1 MSQMPKPKAL
11 SKPTSHSINRQLEN
25 NSLTAKLSTTNHFD
39 VIIIGA
45 GASGLYCA
53 LTAGRRG
60 RRVLIVDHA
69 NKVGKKILMSGGG
82 RCNFTNYFVE
92 PEHFIGAN
100 QHFCK
105 SALSRYPSWEF
116 IAMVEQHQ
124 IAYHEREHGQLFC
137 DDSAQDIVTML
148 LDECATVG
156 VQVRLNVQVDQVTVN
171 QVAVNETEA
180 EQANNQKAKA
190 SYKQNNSKR
199 FHLMTSKKLSKKE
212 LKEPTS
218 EQPLASTLYS
228 CESLV
233 VATGGLSIPTM
244 GASGLGYELAQQFGH
259 QLLTTDPSLVPFT
272 FTDKTGELLYALSGI
287 SLPVVASNTRT
298 SFKLPLL
305 FTHRGLS
312 GPAML
317 QLSNYWQTGETI
329 EINLLPDFDI
339 AELLLAH
346 KRSHSKQLIRTVLS
360 ENTDNALPK
369 KLLTALQSALWEAVK
384 DTELANIKD
393 ERLIEIGQAINGW
406 QLKPSGTE
414 GYRTAEVTRGGV
426 NTDEVSSKTMQSKR
440 QQGLY
445 FIGEVLDVTGWLG
458 GYNFQWAWAS
468 GFVSG
473 EVV

>member
-1 MSQMPKPKAL
+1 MDATHTASQHPINQ
-11 SKPTSHSINRQLEN
+11 HS
-25 NSLTAKLSTTNHFD
+25 FD

-60 RRVLIVDHA
+60 RRVLVLDHA
-69 NKVGKKILMSGGG
+69 NKAGKKILMSGGG

-100 QHFCK
+100 EHFCK

-116 IAMVEQHQ
+116 IGMVEQHK

-148 LDECATVG
+148 LDECSATG
-156 VQVRLNVQVDQVTVN
+156 VQIRLNTQVDQVN
-171 QVAVNETEA
+171 INE
-180 EQANNQKAKA
+180 
-190 SYKQNNSKR
+190 QNIAKR
-199 FHLMTSKKLSKKE
+199 FKLTTSKKLSKKDIADNSH
-212 LKEPTS
+212 PT
-218 EQPLASTLYS
+218 QTIYN

-233 VATGGLSIPTM
+233 IATGGLSIPTM

-259 QLLTTDPSLVPFT
+259 TLITTDASLVPFT
-272 FTDKTGELLYALSGI
+272 FTDKTGELLRALAGI

-298 SFKLPLL
+298 AFKLPLL

-317 QLSNYWQTGETI
+317 QLSNYWQTGEHI
-329 EINLLPDFDI
+329 EINLLPDCDI
-339 AELLLAH
+339 TALLLTH
-346 KRSHSKQLIRTVLS
+346 KKLHPKQLIRTVLAD
-360 ENTDNALPK
+360 NTDNQLPK
-369 KLLTALQSALWEAVK
+369 KLLAALQTTLWDEAK
-384 DTELANIKD
+384 ETELANIKD
-393 ERLIEIGQAINGW
+393 ERLQEIGAAINGW

-426 NTDEVSSKTMQSKR
+426 KTDEVSSKTMQSNY
-440 QQGLY
+440 QSGLY

-468 GFVSG
+468 GFVCG
-473 EVV
+473 EVA

>member
-1 MSQMPKPKAL
+1 MS
-11 SKPTSHSINRQLEN
+11 
-25 NSLTAKLSTTNHFD
+25 NHRNASQYTHYD

-60 RRVLIVDHA
+60 RRVLVLDHA
-69 NKVGKKILMSGGG
+69 NKAGKKILMSGGG
-82 RCNFTNYFVE
+82 RCNFTNYYVE

-116 IAMVEQHQ
+116 IGMVAAHN
-124 IAYHEREHGQLFC
+124 IPYHEREHGQLFC
-137 DDSAQDIVTML
+137 DDSAQDILTML
-148 LDECATVG
+148 LAECTAAG
-156 VQVRLNVQVDQVTVN
+156 VQVKLNAQIDSVQAIENDKN
-171 QVAVNETEA
+171 
-180 EQANNQKAKA
+180 AK
-190 SYKQNNSKR
+190 
-199 FHLMTSKKLSKKE
+199 FELLTSKQFSKKE
-212 LKEPTS
+212 KQERKESANQTKLPQTG
-218 EQPLASTLYS
+218 YR

-259 QLLTTDPSLVPFT
+259 TLIATDASLVPFT
-272 FTDKTGELLYALSGI
+272 FTDKTGELIRSLAGI
-287 SLPVVASNTRT
+287 SLPVIASNERI
-298 SFKLPLL
+298 SFKLPML

-317 QLSNYWQTGETI
+317 QLSNYWHTGETI
-329 EINLLPDFDI
+329 SINLLPNIDMT
-339 AELLLAH
+339 ALLLAH
-346 KRSHSKQLIRTVLS
+346 KKSHPKQLIRTVVADY
-360 ENTDNALPK
+360 TDSGDDSNKLPK
-369 KLLTALQSALWEAVK
+369 KLLAALQTHLWDDIK

-393 ERLIEIGQAINGW
+393 ERLTELGATLNGW

-426 NTDEVSSKTMQSKR
+426 KTDEVSSKTMQSNM
-440 QQGLY
+440 QEGLY

-458 GYNFQWAWAS
+458 GYNFQWAWSS
-468 GFVSG
+468 GFVCG

>member
-1 MSQMPKPKAL
+1 M
-11 SKPTSHSINRQLEN
+11 
-25 NSLTAKLSTTNHFD
+25 TNHHNAQPSTHYD
-39 VIIIGA
+39 VIIVGA

-60 RRVLIVDHA
+60 RRVLVIDHA
-69 NKVGKKILMSGGG
+69 NKAGKKILMSGGG

-100 QHFCK
+100 PHFCK

-116 IAMVEQHQ
+116 IGMVEAHQ
-124 IAYHEREHGQLFC
+124 IPYHEREHGQLFC
-137 DDSAQDIVTML
+137 DDSAQDILTML
-148 LDECATVG
+148 LDECTAVG
-156 VQVRLNVQVDQVTVN
+156 VQIKLNTQINHVQTTDHD
-171 QVAVNETEA
+171 
-180 EQANNQKAKA
+180 KAK
-190 SYKQNNSKR
+190 R
-199 FHLMTSKKLSKKE
+199 FELITSKKLGKKDVA
-212 LKEPTS
+212 S
-218 EQPLASTLYS
+218 ESQPSQMRYS

-244 GASGLGYELAQQFGH
+244 GASGIGYELAQQFGH
-259 QLLTTDPSLVPFT
+259 TLIPTDASLVPFT
-272 FTDKTGELLYALSGI
+272 FTDKTGELIRSLAGI
-287 SLPVVASNTRT
+287 SLPVIASNERI
-298 SFKLPLL
+298 SFKLPVL

-317 QLSNYWQTGETI
+317 QLSNYWHSGETI
-329 EINLLPDFDI
+329 SINLLPDVDVTDI
-339 AELLLAH
+339 LLTR
-346 KRSHSKQLIRTVLS
+346 KKSHPRQLIRTVLA

-369 KLLTALQSALWEAVK
+369 KLLAALQTQLWDDIK

-393 ERLIEIGQAINGW
+393 ERLSELGATLNGW

-426 NTDEVSSKTMQSKR
+426 KTDEVSSKTMQSNL
-440 QQGLY
+440 QDGLY

-473 EVV
+473 KVA

>member
-1 MSQMPKPKAL
+1 MSQMPSQTP
-11 SKPTSHSINRQLEN
+11 I
-25 NSLTAKLSTTNHFD
+25 AKSDNQFD

-60 RRVLIVDHA
+60 RRVLVLDHA

-100 QHFCK
+100 EHFCK

-116 IAMVEQHQ
+116 IAMVEAHN

-137 DDSAQDIVTML
+137 DNSAQDIVTML
-148 LDECATVG
+148 LDECAAVG
-156 VQVRLNVQVDQVTVN
+156 VQIRINTQIDKVTVIDD
-171 QVAVNETEA
+171 TP
-180 EQANNQKAKA
+180 NN
-190 SYKQNNSKR
+190 
-199 FHLMTSKKLSKKE
+199 FVLMTRKKLSKKDVANDV
-212 LKEPTS
+212 KPSSHT
-218 EQPLASTLYS
+218 YS
-228 CESLV
+228 CASLV

-259 QLLTTDPSLVPFT
+259 TLINTDASLVPFT
-272 FTDKTGELLYALSGI
+272 FTDKTGELIRALAGI
-287 SLPVVASNTRT
+287 SLHVVASNERT

-317 QLSNYWQTGETI
+317 QLSNYWETGENIT
-329 EINLLPDFDI
+329 INLLPDIDVT
-339 AELLLAH
+339 ALLLAH
-346 KRSHSKQLIRTVLS
+346 KTSHPKQLIRTVLS
-360 ENTDNALPK
+360 DNTNNALPK
-369 KLLTALQSALWEAVK
+369 KLLVALQSMLWDDSK
-384 DTELANIKD
+384 DIELANIKD
-393 ERLIEIGQAINGW
+393 ERLSAIGNAINSW

-414 GYRTAEVTRGGV
+414 GYRTAEATRGGIK
-426 NTDEVSSKTMQSKR
+426 TDEVSSKTMQSR
-440 QQGLY
+440 LQEDLY

-468 GFVSG
+468 GFVCG

>member
-1 MSQMPKPKAL
+1 MS
-11 SKPTSHSINRQLEN
+11 
-25 NSLTAKLSTTNHFD
+25 NHRNASQYTHYD

-60 RRVLIVDHA
+60 RRVLVLDHA
-69 NKVGKKILMSGGG
+69 NKAGKKILMSGGG
-82 RCNFTNYFVE
+82 RCNFTNYYVE

-116 IAMVEQHQ
+116 IGMVAAHK
-124 IAYHEREHGQLFC
+124 IPYHEREHGQLFC
-137 DDSAQDIVTML
+137 DDSAQDILTML
-148 LDECATVG
+148 LAECTAAG
-156 VQVRLNVQVDQVTVN
+156 VQVKLNAQIDSVQ
-171 QVAVNETEA
+171 AI
-180 EQANNQKAKA
+180 ANDKNAK
-190 SYKQNNSKR
+190 
-199 FHLMTSKKLSKKE
+199 FELLTSKQLSKKE
-212 LKEPTS
+212 KQERKESANQTKLPQTG
-218 EQPLASTLYS
+218 YR

-259 QLLTTDPSLVPFT
+259 TLIATDASLVPFT
-272 FTDKTGELLYALSGI
+272 FTDKTGELIRSLAGI
-287 SLPVVASNTRT
+287 SLPVIASNERI
-298 SFKLPLL
+298 SFKLPML

-317 QLSNYWQTGETI
+317 QLSNYWHTGETI
-329 EINLLPDFDI
+329 SINLLPNIDMT
-339 AELLLAH
+339 ALLLAH
-346 KRSHSKQLIRTVLS
+346 KKSHPKQLIRTVVADY
-360 ENTDNALPK
+360 TDSGDDSNKLPK
-369 KLLTALQSALWEAVK
+369 KLLSALQTHLWDDIK

-393 ERLIEIGQAINGW
+393 ERLTELGATLNGW

-426 NTDEVSSKTMQSKR
+426 KTDEVSSKTMQSNM
-440 QQGLY
+440 QEGLY

-468 GFVSG
+468 GFVCG

>member
-1 MSQMPKPKAL
+1 MDKHRTASQY
-11 SKPTSHSINRQLEN
+11 SHY
-25 NSLTAKLSTTNHFD
+25 D

-60 RRVLIVDHA
+60 RRVLVLDHA
-69 NKVGKKILMSGGG
+69 NKAGKKILMSGGG

-92 PEHFIGAN
+92 PEHFIGSN
-100 QHFCK
+100 PHFCK

-116 IAMVEQHQ
+116 IGMVEQHK
-124 IAYHEREHGQLFC
+124 IPYHEREHGQLFC
-137 DDSAQDIVTML
+137 DDSAQDILTML
-148 LDECATVG
+148 LDECAAVG
-156 VQVRLNVQVDQVTVN
+156 VQVRLNTQVDSM
-171 QVAVNETEA
+171 
-180 EQANNQKAKA
+180 QALENDKKA
-190 SYKQNNSKR
+190 R
-199 FHLMTSKKLSKKE
+199 FQLLTSKALSKKE
-212 LKEPTS
+212 KQEKKEALENAKPVQTGFR
-218 EQPLASTLYS
+218 

-259 QLLTTDPSLVPFT
+259 SLITTDASLVPFT
-272 FTDKTGELLYALSGI
+272 FTDKTGELIRTLAGI
-287 SLPVVASNTRT
+287 SIPVIASNDRI

-317 QLSNYWQTGETI
+317 QLSNYWHTGETI
-329 EINLLPDFDI
+329 SINLLPNI
-339 AELLLAH
+339 NITTLLLAH
-346 KRSHSKQLIRTVLS
+346 KKTHPRQLIRTVLTDY
-360 ENTDNALPK
+360 TDNALPK
-369 KLLTALQSALWEAVK
+369 KLLVALQTTLWDDIK
-384 DTELANIKD
+384 DKELANIKD
-393 ERLIEIGQAINGW
+393 ERLIELGITLNGW

-414 GYRTAEVTRGGV
+414 GYRTAEVTRGGIK
-426 NTDEVSSKTMQSKR
+426 TDEVSSKTMQSNY
-440 QQGLY
+440 QDGLY

-468 GFVSG
+468 GFVCG

>member
-1 MSQMPKPKAL
+1 MS
-11 SKPTSHSINRQLEN
+11 
-25 NSLTAKLSTTNHFD
+25 NHRNASQYTHYD

-53 LTAGRRG
+53 LTAGHRG
-60 RRVLIVDHA
+60 RRVLVLDHA
-69 NKVGKKILMSGGG
+69 NKAGKKILMSGGG
-82 RCNFTNYFVE
+82 RCNFTNYYVE

-116 IAMVEQHQ
+116 IGMVAAHN
-124 IAYHEREHGQLFC
+124 IPYHEREHGQLFC
-137 DDSAQDIVTML
+137 DDSAQDILTML
-148 LDECATVG
+148 LAECTAAG
-156 VQVRLNVQVDQVTVN
+156 VQVKLNAQIDSVQAIENDKN
-171 QVAVNETEA
+171 
-180 EQANNQKAKA
+180 AK
-190 SYKQNNSKR
+190 
-199 FHLMTSKKLSKKE
+199 FELLTSKQLSKKE
-212 LKEPTS
+212 KQERKESANQTKLPQTG
-218 EQPLASTLYS
+218 YR

-259 QLLTTDPSLVPFT
+259 TLIATDASLVPFT
-272 FTDKTGELLYALSGI
+272 FTDKTGELIRSLAGI
-287 SLPVVASNTRT
+287 SLPVIASNERI
-298 SFKLPLL
+298 SFKLPML

-317 QLSNYWQTGETI
+317 QLSSYWHTGETI
-329 EINLLPDFDI
+329 SINLLPNIDMT
-339 AELLLAH
+339 ALLLAH
-346 KRSHSKQLIRTVLS
+346 KKSHPKQLIRTVVADY
-360 ENTDNALPK
+360 TDSGDDSNKLPK
-369 KLLTALQSALWEAVK
+369 KLLAALQTHLWDDIK

-393 ERLIEIGQAINGW
+393 ERLTELGATLNGW

-426 NTDEVSSKTMQSKR
+426 KTDEVSSKTMQSNM
-440 QQGLY
+440 QEGLY

-468 GFVSG
+468 GFVCG

>member
-1 MSQMPKPKAL
+1 MQNQAAPVKSNSQY
-11 SKPTSHSINRQLEN
+11 
-25 NSLTAKLSTTNHFD
+25 D

-60 RRVLIVDHA
+60 RRVLVLDHA
-69 NKVGKKILMSGGG
+69 NKAGKKILMSGGG

-116 IAMVEQHQ
+116 IGMVEAHK

-137 DDSAQDIVTML
+137 DDSAQDILTML
-148 LDECATVG
+148 LDECSAVG
-156 VQVRLNVQVDQVTVN
+156 VQVKLNAQVESVQAIENDKNARFELLT
-171 QVAVNETEA
+171 T
-180 EQANNQKAKA
+180 
-190 SYKQNNSKR
+190 KQ
-199 FHLMTSKKLSKKE
+199 LSKKE
-212 LKEPTS
+212 KQERKESGNQTKLPQTG
-218 EQPLASTLYS
+218 YR

-244 GASGLGYELAQQFGH
+244 GASGLGYELAQQFEH
-259 QLLTTDPSLVPFT
+259 TLVATDASLVPFT
-272 FTDKTGELLYALSGI
+272 FTDKTGELIRDLAGI
-287 SLPVVASNTRT
+287 SLLVIASNERI
-298 SFKLPLL
+298 SFKLPVL

-317 QLSNYWQTGETI
+317 QLSNYWQIGETI
-329 EINLLPDFDI
+329 SINLLPNIDMTM
-339 AELLLAH
+339 LLLAH
-346 KRSHSKQLIRTVLS
+346 KKSHPRQLIRTVLADY
-360 ENTDNALPK
+360 TDSALPK
-369 KLLTALQSALWEAVK
+369 KLLAALQTHLWDDIK

-393 ERLIEIGQAINGW
+393 ERLTELGTTLNGW

-426 NTDEVSSKTMQSKR
+426 KTNEVSSKTMQSSF
-440 QQGLY
+440 QDGLY

-468 GFVSG
+468 GFVCG

>member
-1 MSQMPKPKAL
+1 MSNQRN
-11 SKPTSHSINRQLEN
+11 TSQYAHY
-25 NSLTAKLSTTNHFD
+25 D

-60 RRVLIVDHA
+60 RRVLVLDHA
-69 NKVGKKILMSGGG
+69 NKAGKKILMSGGG

-92 PEHFIGAN
+92 PEHFLGAN

-116 IAMVEQHQ
+116 IAMVEAHK
-124 IAYHEREHGQLFC
+124 IPYHEREHGQLFC
-137 DDSAQDIVTML
+137 DDSAQDILSML
-148 LDECATVG
+148 LDECAAAG
-156 VQVRLNVQVDQVTVN
+156 VQVKLNAQIESVQTVEN
-171 QVAVNETEA
+171 DKSARFQLLTT
-180 EQANNQKAKA
+180 
-190 SYKQNNSKR
+190 KQ
-199 FHLMTSKKLSKKE
+199 LSKKE
-212 LKEPTS
+212 KQERKEAANQTK
-218 EQPLASTLYS
+218 LAQTGYC

-259 QLLTTDPSLVPFT
+259 TLIPTDASLVPFT
-272 FTDKTGELLYALSGI
+272 FTDKTGELIRALSGI
-287 SLPVVASNTRT
+287 SLPVIASNERI

-312 GPAML
+312 GPSML
-317 QLSNYWQTGETI
+317 QLSNYWHTGETI
-329 EINLLPDFDI
+329 SINLLPETDTT
-339 AELLLAH
+339 ALLLTH
-346 KRSHSKQLIRTVLS
+346 KKSHSKQLIRTVLADY
-360 ENTDNALPK
+360 TDNALPK
-369 KLLTALQSALWEAVK
+369 KLLTALQTHLWEDIK

-393 ERLIEIGQAINGW
+393 ERLAELGASLNGW

-426 NTDEVSSKTMQSKR
+426 KTDEVSSKTMQSNL
-440 QQGLY
+440 QEGLY

-473 EVV
+473 EIV

>member
-1 MSQMPKPKAL
+1 MSNQRNAQH
-11 SKPTSHSINRQLEN
+11 PTHY
-25 NSLTAKLSTTNHFD
+25 D

-60 RRVLIVDHA
+60 RRVLVLDHA
-69 NKVGKKILMSGGG
+69 NKAGKKILMSGGG

-92 PEHFIGAN
+92 PEHFIGTNA
-100 QHFCK
+100 HFCK

-116 IAMVEQHQ
+116 IGMVEGHK
-124 IAYHEREHGQLFC
+124 IPYHEREHGQLFC
-137 DDSAQDIVTML
+137 DDSAQDILTML
-148 LDECATVG
+148 LDECSAAG
-156 VQVRLNVQVDQVTVN
+156 VQVKLNAHIENVQTVKHDN
-171 QVAVNETEA
+171 KTQF
-180 EQANNQKAKA
+180 Q
-190 SYKQNNSKR
+190 
-199 FHLMTSKKLSKKE
+199 LMTRKVLNKKDIATGVQSA
-212 LKEPTS
+212 
-218 EQPLASTLYS
+218 QVRYS

-259 QLLTTDPSLVPFT
+259 TLIATDASLVPFT
-272 FTDKTGELLYALSGI
+272 FTDKTGELIRSLAGI
-287 SLPVVASNTRT
+287 SLPVIASNERI
-298 SFKLPLL
+298 SFKLPVL

-317 QLSNYWQTGETI
+317 QLSNYWQTGEVIT
-329 EINLLPDFDI
+329 INLLPDIDVTT
-339 AELLLAH
+339 LLLGH
-346 KRSHSKQLIRTVLS
+346 KKTHPKQLIRTVLT
-360 ENTDNALPK
+360 ENTDGTLPK
-369 KLLTALQSALWEAVK
+369 KLLAALQTQLWDDIK

-393 ERLIEIGQAINGW
+393 ERLIELGNILNGW

-426 NTDEVSSKTMQSKR
+426 KTDEVSSKTMQSNL
-440 QQGLY
+440 QEGLY

>member
-1 MSQMPKPKAL
+1 MS
-11 SKPTSHSINRQLEN
+11 
-25 NSLTAKLSTTNHFD
+25 NHRNASQYTHYD

-60 RRVLIVDHA
+60 RRVLVLDHA
-69 NKVGKKILMSGGG
+69 NKAGKKILMSGGG
-82 RCNFTNYFVE
+82 RCNFTNYYVE

-116 IAMVEQHQ
+116 IGMVAAHK
-124 IAYHEREHGQLFC
+124 IPYHEREHGQLFC
-137 DDSAQDIVTML
+137 DDSAQDILTML
-148 LDECATVG
+148 LAECTAAG
-156 VQVRLNVQVDQVTVN
+156 VQVKLNAQIDSVQ
-171 QVAVNETEA
+171 AI
-180 EQANNQKAKA
+180 ANDKNAK
-190 SYKQNNSKR
+190 
-199 FHLMTSKKLSKKE
+199 FELLTSKQLSKKE
-212 LKEPTS
+212 KQERKESANQTKLPQTG
-218 EQPLASTLYS
+218 YR

-259 QLLTTDPSLVPFT
+259 TLIATDASLVPFT
-272 FTDKTGELLYALSGI
+272 FTDKTGELIRSLAGI
-287 SLPVVASNTRT
+287 SLPVIASNERI
-298 SFKLPLL
+298 SFKLPML

-317 QLSNYWQTGETI
+317 QLSNYWHTGETI
-329 EINLLPDFDI
+329 SINLLPNIDMT
-339 AELLLAH
+339 ALLLAH
-346 KRSHSKQLIRTVLS
+346 KKSHPKQLIRTVVADY
-360 ENTDNALPK
+360 TDSGDDSNKLPK
-369 KLLTALQSALWEAVK
+369 KLLAALQTHLWDDIK

-393 ERLIEIGQAINGW
+393 ERLTELGATLNGW

-426 NTDEVSSKTMQSKR
+426 KTDEVSSKTMQSNM
-440 QQGLY
+440 QEGLY

-468 GFVSG
+468 GFVCG

>member
-1 MSQMPKPKAL
+1 MSQQQNPA
-11 SKPTSHSINRQLEN
+11 S
-25 NSLTAKLSTTNHFD
+25 AVKLSNNGHFD

-60 RRVLIVDHA
+60 RRVLVLDHA

-92 PEHFIGAN
+92 PEHFVSDN
-100 QHFCK
+100 PHFCK

-116 IAMVEQHQ
+116 IAMVEAHN

-137 DDSAQDIVTML
+137 DNSAQDIVTML
-148 LDECATVG
+148 LDECAAVG
-156 VQVRLNVQVDQVTVN
+156 VQIRINTQIDKVTVIDD
-171 QVAVNETEA
+171 TP
-180 EQANNQKAKA
+180 NN
-190 SYKQNNSKR
+190 
-199 FHLMTSKKLSKKE
+199 FVLMTRKKLSKKDVANDV
-212 LKEPTS
+212 KPSSHT
-218 EQPLASTLYS
+218 YS
-228 CESLV
+228 CASLV

-259 QLLTTDPSLVPFT
+259 TLINTDASLVPFT
-272 FTDKTGELLYALSGI
+272 FTDKTGELIRALAGI
-287 SLPVVASNTRT
+287 SLPVVASNERT

-317 QLSNYWQTGETI
+317 QLSNYWETGENIT
-329 EINLLPDFDI
+329 INLLPDIDVT
-339 AELLLAH
+339 ALLLAR
-346 KRSHSKQLIRTVLS
+346 KTSHPKQLIRTVLS
-360 ENTDNALPK
+360 DNTDNALPK
-369 KLLTALQSALWEAVK
+369 KLLSALQSMLWDDIK
-384 DTELANIKD
+384 DIELANIKD
-393 ERLIEIGQAINGW
+393 ERLSELGGTINGW

-414 GYRTAEVTRGGV
+414 GYRTAEATRGGIK
-426 NTDEVSSKTMQSKR
+426 TDEVSSKTMQSR
-440 QQGLY
+440 LQNDLY

-468 GFVSG
+468 GFVCG

>member
-1 MSQMPKPKAL
+1 MS
-11 SKPTSHSINRQLEN
+11 
-25 NSLTAKLSTTNHFD
+25 NHRNASQYTHYD

-60 RRVLIVDHA
+60 RRVLVLDHA
-69 NKVGKKILMSGGG
+69 NKAGKKILMSGGG
-82 RCNFTNYFVE
+82 RCNFTNYYVE

-116 IAMVEQHQ
+116 IGMVAAHK
-124 IAYHEREHGQLFC
+124 IPYHEREHGQLFC
-137 DDSAQDIVTML
+137 DDSAQDILTML
-148 LDECATVG
+148 LAECTAAG
-156 VQVRLNVQVDQVTVN
+156 VQVKLNVQIDSVQ
-171 QVAVNETEA
+171 AVENDKNARFELLTT
-180 EQANNQKAKA
+180 
-190 SYKQNNSKR
+190 KQ
-199 FHLMTSKKLSKKE
+199 LSKKE
-212 LKEPTS
+212 KQERKES
-218 EQPLASTLYS
+218 ENQTTLPQTGYR

-259 QLLTTDPSLVPFT
+259 TLIATDASLVPFT
-272 FTDKTGELLYALSGI
+272 FTDKTGELIRALAGI
-287 SLPVVASNTRT
+287 SLPVIASNERI
-298 SFKLPLL
+298 SFKLPML

-317 QLSNYWQTGETI
+317 QLSNYWHTGETI
-329 EINLLPDFDI
+329 NINLLPEVDVTDI
-339 AELLLAH
+339 LLAH
-346 KRSHSKQLIRTVLS
+346 KKSHPRQLIRTVLA

-369 KLLTALQSALWEAVK
+369 KLLAALQTHLWDDIK

-393 ERLIEIGQAINGW
+393 ERLTELGATLNGW

-426 NTDEVSSKTMQSKR
+426 KTDEVSSKTMQSNL
-440 QQGLY
+440 QDGLY

-468 GFVSG
+468 GFVCG

>member
-1 MSQMPKPKAL
+1 MD
-11 SKPTSHSINRQLEN
+11 N
-25 NSLTAKLSTTNHFD
+25 NTHYD

-60 RRVLIVDHA
+60 RRVLVLDHA

-92 PEHFIGAN
+92 PEHFISAN
-100 QHFCK
+100 PHFCK

-116 IAMVEQHQ
+116 IGMVEKHK

-137 DDSAQDIVTML
+137 DDSAQDILTML
-148 LDECATVG
+148 LDECAAVG
-156 VQVRLNVQVDQVTVN
+156 VQIRINTQIDKVNVND
-171 QVAVNETEA
+171 
-180 EQANNQKAKA
+180 ANANK
-190 SYKQNNSKR
+190 NSAR
-199 FHLMTSKKLSKKE
+199 FELLTTKKLSKKDIANDV
-212 LKEPTS
+212 KPSQTK
-218 EQPLASTLYS
+218 YS

-259 QLLTTDPSLVPFT
+259 QLMSTDASLVPFT
-272 FTDKTGELLYALSGI
+272 FTDKTGELIRALSGI
-287 SLPVVASNTRT
+287 SLPVIASNERI

-317 QLSNYWQTGETI
+317 QLSNYWQTGEYI
-329 EINLLPDFDI
+329 SINLLPDTDI
-339 AELLLAH
+339 TTLLLSH
-346 KRSHSKQLIRTVLS
+346 KKSHPKQLIRTVLADY
-360 ENTDNALPK
+360 TDNALPK
-369 KLLTALQSALWEAVK
+369 KLLVALQTTLWDDIK
-384 DTELANIKD
+384 DKELANIKD
-393 ERLIEIGQAINGW
+393 ERLIELGATINGW

-414 GYRTAEVTRGGV
+414 GYRTAEVTRGGIK
-426 NTDEVSSKTMQSKR
+426 TDEVSSKTMQSNF
-440 QQGLY
+440 QDGLY

-468 GFVSG
+468 GFVCG

>member
-1 MSQMPKPKAL
+1 M
-11 SKPTSHSINRQLEN
+11 T
-25 NSLTAKLSTTNHFD
+25 NSRPASNSTHYD

-60 RRVLIVDHA
+60 RRVLVLDHA
-69 NKVGKKILMSGGG
+69 NKAGKKILMSGGG

-92 PEHFIGAN
+92 PEHFIGTN
-100 QHFCK
+100 PHFCK

-116 IAMVEQHQ
+116 IGMVESHK
-124 IAYHEREHGQLFC
+124 IPYHEREHGQLFC
-137 DDSAQDIVTML
+137 DNSAQDILTML
-148 LDECATVG
+148 LDECTAVG
-156 VQVRLNVQVDQVTVN
+156 VQVKLSTQIDQV
-171 QVAVNETEA
+171 
-180 EQANNQKAKA
+180 QAMGAD
-190 SYKQNNSKR
+190 NSKR
-199 FHLMTSKKLSKKE
+199 FELTTSKKLGKKDIAQAQTP
-212 LKEPTS
+212 KV
-218 EQPLASTLYS
+218 LYR

-244 GASGLGYELAQQFGH
+244 GASGIGYELAQQFGH
-259 QLLTTDPSLVPFT
+259 TLIATDASLVPFT
-272 FTDKTGELLYALSGI
+272 FTDKTGELIRALAGI
-287 SLPVVASNTRT
+287 SLPVIASNERI
-298 SFKLPLL
+298 SFKLPVL

-329 EINLLPDFDI
+329 TIDLLPEIDVT
-339 AELLLAH
+339 ALLLAR
-346 KRSHSKQLIRTVLS
+346 KSSHPRQLIRTVLAD
-360 ENTDNALPK
+360 NTENALPK
-369 KLLTALQSALWEAVK
+369 KLLSALQSHLWEDIK

-393 ERLIEIGQAINGW
+393 DRLTELGATLNGW

-426 NTDEVSSKTMQSKR
+426 KTDEVSSKTMQSNL
-440 QQGLY
+440 QDGLY

>member
-1 MSQMPKPKAL
+1 MS
-11 SKPTSHSINRQLEN
+11 
-25 NSLTAKLSTTNHFD
+25 NHRNASQYTHYD

-60 RRVLIVDHA
+60 RRVLVLDHA
-69 NKVGKKILMSGGG
+69 NKAGKKILMSGGG
-82 RCNFTNYFVE
+82 RCNFTNYYVE

-116 IAMVEQHQ
+116 IGMVAAHK
-124 IAYHEREHGQLFC
+124 IPYHEREHGQLFC
-137 DDSAQDIVTML
+137 DDSAQDILTML
-148 LDECATVG
+148 LAECTAAG
-156 VQVRLNVQVDQVTVN
+156 VQVKLNAQINSVQ
-171 QVAVNETEA
+171 AVESDKN
-180 EQANNQKAKA
+180 AK
-190 SYKQNNSKR
+190 
-199 FHLMTSKKLSKKE
+199 FELLTSKQLSKKE
-212 LKEPTS
+212 KQERKESANQTKLPQTG
-218 EQPLASTLYS
+218 YR

-259 QLLTTDPSLVPFT
+259 TLIATDASLVPFT
-272 FTDKTGELLYALSGI
+272 FTDKTGELIRSLAGI
-287 SLPVVASNTRT
+287 SLPVIASNQRI
-298 SFKLPLL
+298 SFKLPML

-317 QLSNYWQTGETI
+317 QLSNYWHTGETI
-329 EINLLPDFDI
+329 SINLLPNIDMT
-339 AELLLAH
+339 ALLLAH
-346 KRSHSKQLIRTVLS
+346 KKSHPKQLIRTVVADY
-360 ENTDNALPK
+360 TDSGDDSNKLPK
-369 KLLTALQSALWEAVK
+369 KLLAALQTHLWDDIK

-393 ERLIEIGQAINGW
+393 ERLTELGATLNGW

-426 NTDEVSSKTMQSKR
+426 KTDEVSSKTMQSNM
-440 QQGLY
+440 QEGLY

-468 GFVSG
+468 GFVCG

>member
-1 MSQMPKPKAL
+1 MTNHRNAQ
-11 SKPTSHSINRQLEN
+11 
-25 NSLTAKLSTTNHFD
+25 LSTHYD

-60 RRVLIVDHA
+60 RRVLVIDHA
-69 NKVGKKILMSGGG
+69 NKAGKKILMSGGG

-92 PEHFIGAN
+92 PEHFIGDN
-100 QHFCK
+100 PHFCK

-116 IAMVEQHQ
+116 IGMVEAHQ
-124 IAYHEREHGQLFC
+124 IPYHEREHGQLFC
-137 DDSAQDIVTML
+137 DDSAQDILTML
-148 LDECATVG
+148 LDECAAVG
-156 VQVRLNVQVDQVTVN
+156 VHVKLSTQIDHVQSLAQHD
-171 QVAVNETEA
+171 
-180 EQANNQKAKA
+180 
-190 SYKQNNSKR
+190 SHR
-199 FHLMTSKKLSKKE
+199 FELTTHKKLGKKDVA
-212 LKEPTS
+212 S
-218 EQPLASTLYS
+218 ESQSSQTRYR

-244 GASGLGYELAQQFGH
+244 GASGIGYELAQQFGH
-259 QLLTTDPSLVPFT
+259 TLIPTDASLVPFT
-272 FTDKTGELLYALSGI
+272 FTDKTGELIRNLAGI
-287 SLPVVASNTRT
+287 SLPVIASNERI
-298 SFKLPLL
+298 SFKLPVL

-317 QLSNYWQTGETI
+317 QLSNYWHTGETI
-329 EINLLPDFDI
+329 RINLLPDVDVI
-339 AELLLAH
+339 DLLLAR
-346 KRSHSKQLIRTVLS
+346 KKSHPRQLIRTVLA
-360 ENTDNALPK
+360 ENTDNALAK
-369 KLLTALQSALWEAVK
+369 KLLAALQAHLWDDIK

-393 ERLIEIGQAINGW
+393 ERISDLGTTLNGW

-426 NTDEVSSKTMQSKR
+426 RTDEVSSKTMQSNL
-440 QQGLY
+440 QDGLY

>member
-1 MSQMPKPKAL
+1 MS
-11 SKPTSHSINRQLEN
+11 
-25 NSLTAKLSTTNHFD
+25 NHRNASQYTHYD

-60 RRVLIVDHA
+60 RRVLVLDHA
-69 NKVGKKILMSGGG
+69 NKAGKKILMSGGG
-82 RCNFTNYFVE
+82 RCNFTNYYVE

-116 IAMVEQHQ
+116 IGMVAAHK
-124 IAYHEREHGQLFC
+124 IPYHEREHGQLFC
-137 DDSAQDIVTML
+137 DDSAQDILTML
-148 LDECATVG
+148 LAECTAAG
-156 VQVRLNVQVDQVTVN
+156 VQVKLNAQIDSVQ
-171 QVAVNETEA
+171 AI
-180 EQANNQKAKA
+180 ANDKNAKFELLTT
-190 SYKQNNSKR
+190 KQ
-199 FHLMTSKKLSKKE
+199 LSKKE
-212 LKEPTS
+212 KQERKESANQTKLPQTG
-218 EQPLASTLYS
+218 YR

-259 QLLTTDPSLVPFT
+259 TLIATDASLVPFT
-272 FTDKTGELLYALSGI
+272 FTDKTGELIRSLAGI
-287 SLPVVASNTRT
+287 SLPVIASNERI
-298 SFKLPLL
+298 SFKLPML

-317 QLSNYWQTGETI
+317 QLSNYWHTGETI
-329 EINLLPDFDI
+329 SINLLPNIDMT
-339 AELLLAH
+339 ALLLAH
-346 KRSHSKQLIRTVLS
+346 KKSHPKQLIRTVVADY
-360 ENTDNALPK
+360 TDSGDDSNKLPK
-369 KLLTALQSALWEAVK
+369 KLLAALQTHLWEDIK

-393 ERLIEIGQAINGW
+393 ERLTELGATLNGW

-426 NTDEVSSKTMQSKR
+426 KTDEVSSKTMQSNM
-440 QQGLY
+440 QEGLY

-468 GFVSG
+468 GFVCG